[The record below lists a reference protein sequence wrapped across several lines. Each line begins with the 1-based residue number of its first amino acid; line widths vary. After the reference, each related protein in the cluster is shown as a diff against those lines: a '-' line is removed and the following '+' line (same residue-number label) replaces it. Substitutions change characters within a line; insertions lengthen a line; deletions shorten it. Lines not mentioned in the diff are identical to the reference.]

1 MKRTF
6 SFLLAGMLAVLG
18 IPPAH
23 AETGP
28 VSIQE
33 LPGMTSPVWKQ
44 TYEACGRTIDIDVAI
59 DIPDVEKAPVIRV
72 RTADPL
78 PEPERSEMI
87 REYKEK
93 NKKAKKAYYEFG
105 SDDYETIRLEEAYPL
120 LWGTSKKNDNYS
132 PAVTQDEYDLPR
144 YDPDQAYAE
153 NTDLTVRQAWEILDS
168 HLRDLVPGT
177 ETKLD
182 RVIVNG
188 KTYRKRNGKT
198 VFDKGSYTLE
208 LCQCFHGI
216 PVKAFI
222 RKAYCNE
229 LRNRDENVDWFSYS
243 YGRGAAS
250 GDVFSDDSYLLVA
263 WLYKETGTV
272 CEDIPLLPFDAVK
285 DQVEALIM
293 SGHVRWINSITLGY
307 VQFDTEDP
315 QEQILLPCWVVW
327 CEYHPEGAKSEKEYG
342 INDSPLMFDGN
353 NYYYRPL
360 VINAQ
365 TGKLFDP
372 ESTAEN
378 RAMCPDLSA
387 WR

>member
-132 PAVTQDEYDLPR
+132 PAITQDEYDLPR
-144 YDPDQAYAE
+144 YDPDRVYAE
-153 NTDLTVRQAWEILDS
+153 NTDLTVRHAWEILDNR
-168 HLRDLVPGT
+168 LKELVPGT

-182 RVIVNG
+182 RVLVTG
-188 KTYRKRNGKT
+188 KTFWRKSKKP
-198 VFDKGSYTLE
+198 VYDKGFYTLH
-208 LCQCFHGI
+208 LSQCFHGI

-222 RKAYCNE
+222 RKAYCNS
-229 LRNRDENVDWFSYS
+229 LRNREENYDWFSYS
-243 YGRGAAS
+243 YGRGAVS
-250 GDVFSDDSYLLVA
+250 GAVFSDTSYYFVA

-272 CEDIPLLPFDAVK
+272 CEDIPQLPFDAVK
-285 DQVEALIM
+285 DKVEALIQ
-293 SGHVRWINSITLGY
+293 SGYVRWINSITLGY

-315 QEQILLPCWVVW
+315 KEQILLPCWVVW
-327 CEYHPEGAKSEKEYG
+327 CEYHREGAQSEKEYG

-353 NYYYRPL
+353 NYYYHPL

-365 TGKLFDP
+365 TGEMIDP

-387 WR
+387 WQ